1 MSLGLEGHR
10 SRLRERFANSGLDG
24 FHDHEVLELM
34 LAFAIPRRDVKPLA
48 KALLEEFKSL
58 AAVMDAPVAALQ
70 EISGIGPQAAL
81 LLNLMPQLLERYQKD
96 RWRETRI
103 ISSTPEAVGYLAT
116 LLGHARNEI
125 FCVLALTSANAVI
138 ALERIQEGTVN
149 RTAVFPRLVVEAALK
164 HRATAIILAHNHP
177 GGDPRPSE
185 ADRQITR
192 KLVKVLGSLDIAVHD
207 HIIISGP
214 AGYSFAEHGEMP

>member
-1 MSLGLEGHR
+1 MALGPEGHR
-10 SRLRERFANSGLDG
+10 SRLRERFASSGLDG
-24 FHDHEVLELM
+24 FHDHEVLELI

-48 KALLEEFKSL
+48 KALLGEFQSL
-58 AAVMDAPVAALQ
+58 AAVLDAPSAVLQ
-70 EISGIGPQAAL
+70 TVPGIGPQAAL

-96 RWRETRI
+96 RWRETRLI
-103 ISSTPEAVGYLAT
+103 HSTPDAIGYLSAV
-116 LLGHARNEI
+116 LGHARNEI
-125 FCVLALTSANAVI
+125 FCVLALTSTNAVI
-138 ALERIQEGTVN
+138 ALERIQEGTIN

-192 KLVKVLGSLDIAVHD
+192 KLTRVLAPLDIRVHD
-207 HIIISGP
+207 HIIISGST
-214 AGYSFAEHGEMP
+214 GYSFAEHGEMP